1 MAQLYACQAD
11 PLSKGFE
18 MNVELPSR
26 LTLTLDAARLAV
38 SAAERKALGD
48 GLAMCIAVVDD
59 GGNLVLF
66 QRIDGT
72 QIGSADVAIG
82 KARTAI
88 AFRRPTKAF
97 EDRVSEGWNALLALP
112 GSIPLE
118 GGVPLIVSEQLVGAI
133 GVSGG
138 SPAQDGQVALAGAAA
153 LGS

>member
-1 MAQLYACQAD
+1 MNAPQLPA
-11 PLSKGFE
+11 
-18 MNVELPSR
+18 R
-26 LTLTLDAARLAV
+26 LTLTLEAARHAA

-48 GLAMCIAVVDD
+48 GLTMCIAVVDD
-59 GGNLVLF
+59 GANLVLF

-88 AFRRPTKAF
+88 AFRRPTKVF
-97 EDRVSEGWNALLALP
+97 EDRVVEGWTPLLGLP

-118 GGVPLIVSEQLVGAI
+118 GGVPLIVSEQIVGAI

-138 SPAQDGQVALAGAAA
+138 SPAQDGQVALAGASA
-153 LGS
+153 LAGSH